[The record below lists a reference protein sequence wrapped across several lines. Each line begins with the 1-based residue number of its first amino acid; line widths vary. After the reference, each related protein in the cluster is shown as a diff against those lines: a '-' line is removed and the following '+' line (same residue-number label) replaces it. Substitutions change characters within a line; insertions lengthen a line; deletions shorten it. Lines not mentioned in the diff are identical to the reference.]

1 MTKNTESTRYYSALQ
16 EESVCKVVKGKRQPN
31 SGASNFSAGDV
42 VNKDASILIE
52 CKTTLKDK
60 DSFSIKKEW
69 LEKNKEEMR
78 SLRLSN
84 HCLAFNFGPNQTN
97 YFIIDEKL
105 MKFLISN
112 LEEANMEE

>member
-1 MTKNTESTRYYSALQ
+1 MTKNTESTRYYSNIQ
-16 EESVCKVVKGKRQPN
+16 EENVCKIVKGRRQPN

-42 VNKDASILIE
+42 VNKEASILVE

-69 LEKNKEEMR
+69 LEKNKEEMK

-84 HCLAFNFGPNQTN
+84 HCLAFNFGPNQNN

-105 MKFLISN
+105 MKFLILK
-112 LEEANMEE
+112 LEEDNMEE